1 MAITTAAA
9 FSEYVTAIAP
19 TVNQWNSVNSRF
31 NSSRNILSTEFDGTD
46 MPLHRMALMG
56 SAAKGTIIRP
66 IDDVDAMAV
75 FANAPALYEKYK
87 SNSQGFLYRVRDAL
101 AGKRVETV
109 GSRGQAVRLFYVD
122 GGHVDIAPVLTASK
136 GYLLPAGDGTWIT
149 TDPEACTSWLNTQD
163 GQHASNLKPLVQLL
177 KKWNRAHSSRMR
189 SFHLET
195 VAASMFT
202 TLGNN
207 QRANLRV
214 FFEHASKWLPVKDP
228 SGHSGRLDLYLSE
241 RSRSDVVSSFSTA
254 HKRAVAAGEAEASG
268 NHEESLRL
276 WKIILGADFPSYS

>member
-1 MAITTAAA
+1 MARTTDEA
-9 FSEYVTAIAP
+9 FSEYITSIAP
-19 TVNQWNSVNSRF
+19 TVNQWKTVKSRF
-31 NSSRNILSTEFDGTD
+31 DSAQRILSTEFDGTD

-56 SAAKGTIIRP
+56 SAAKETIIRP

-149 TDPEACTSWLNTQD
+149 TDPEACTAWLNSKD
-163 GQHASNLKPLVQLL
+163 AEYASNLKPLVQLL
-177 KKWNRAHSSRMR
+177 KKWNRAHSSRIR

-195 VAASMFT
+195 VAANMFK

-207 QRANLRV
+207 HRANLRV
-214 FFEHASKWLPVKDP
+214 FFEHASKWLSVTDP
-228 SGHSGRLDLYLSE
+228 AGHSGPLDGYLSDGA
-241 RSRSDVVSSFSTA
+241 RQNLSSSFITA
-254 HKRAVAAGEAEASG
+254 HQRAVAASQAEQSD
-268 NHEESLRL
+268 NQEESLRL
-276 WKIILGADFPSYS
+276 WKIILGDDFPSFG